1 MVLAREFGNCVTD
14 CELVETARDSW
25 LFRGIFVDLETGNT
39 TTRLYRKAIPN
50 LPKDM
55 RDFDRERALDTAFQ
69 IGQSK
74 AIRNSVLNAMSAG
87 LVSRAIAT
95 AKKADA
101 REVVKESGGASKA
114 IEKIKRAFVGHGVT
128 LPMLEKRLGVLA
140 ANWGEEEIGE
150 LRAIYTALEDGQTSV
165 RQEFADDD
173 PGEPPPKSDGDA
185 LFGDKLP
192 PKE

>member
-39 TTRLYRKAIPN
+39 TTRLYRKAIPKVEHLRN
-50 LPKDM
+50 
-55 RDFDRERALDTAFQ
+55 DFEKERAMDTQFQ

-74 AIRNSVLNAMSAG
+74 AIRNAVLNAMTAG

-101 REVVKESGGASKA
+101 RETVKDSGGPQKA
-114 IEKIKRAFVGHGVT
+114 IEKIQRAFKGHGVT
-128 LPMLEKRLGVLA
+128 LEMLERRIDKPA
-140 ANWGEEEIGE
+140 KQWGEEEIGE
-150 LRAIYTALEDGQTSV
+150 LRAIFTALEDGQTSV
-165 RQEFADDD
+165 AQEFDAD

-192 PKE
+192 DQK